1 MLGGERLLEKGWE
14 GSIGVV
20 LLILGNV
27 VAVNPSNAG
36 LSGLVTRIFFPCSY
50 RML

>member
-1 MLGGERLLEKGWE
+1 MLAGERLLEKGWE

-20 LLILGNV
+20 LSILGNV
-27 VAVNPSNAG
+27 VAVNPLNAG
-36 LSGLVTRIFFPCSY
+36 LSSLVTGIFFPCSY